1 VAAWLVR
8 RLAASIAIVWAVVT
22 LTFIIVHLAHGSP
35 CGQPDGLPVSPAIC
49 ADLTRRFGLDKPIS
63 TQYYKYLGALLHG
76 DLGWSI
82 ALQRPVAA
90 ALAEALPNT
99 FTLALTALILDFAL
113 GIALGVYQAARERR
127 FGDIALGNVALF
139 VNSMPTFWLGLV
151 LLLVFGQR
159 LGWFPVGGLRDLVLC
174 PRVNSLP
181 CVADF
186 AWHLTLPALTLGLVG
201 AAATAR
207 YQRAAML
214 EVVRQEFV
222 RTARAK
228 GLRERR
234 VLLRHALRNALLP
247 LITLFGL
254 TFPFLLTGAVLV
266 ETVFAWP
273 GMGRLAVTAILQ
285 RDYPIVT
292 AAALVASVMV
302 VLGNLLADALYGVAD
317 PRIRVRAT

>member
-49 ADLTRRFGLDKPIS
+49 ADLTRRFGLDKPIA

-82 ALQRPVAA
+82 ALRRPVAA

-99 FTLALTALILDFAL
+99 FTLAFTALILDFAL
-113 GIALGVYQAARERR
+113 GLALGVYQAARERR

-174 PRVNSLP
+174 PRVNSLA

-201 AAATAR
+201 AAGTAR

-214 EVVRQEFV
+214 EVVRQDFV

-234 VLLRHALRNALLP
+234 VLLAHALRNALLP

-266 ETVFAWP
+266 EWVFAWP
-273 GMGRLAVTAILQ
+273 GMGHLAVTAILQ

>member
-1 VAAWLVR
+1 MAAWLAR
-8 RLAASIAIVWAVVT
+8 RFAASIAIVWAVVT

-35 CGQPDGLPVSPAIC
+35 CAEPDGRPIAPEVC
-49 ADLTRRFGLDKPIS
+49 ADLTRRFGLDRPIAI
-63 TQYYKYLGALLHG
+63 QYVKYLGALLHG
-76 DLGWSI
+76 DLGWSF
-82 ALQRPVAA
+82 AQQRPVAD
-90 ALAEALPNT
+90 ALAEALPHT
-99 FTLALTALILDFAL
+99 FTLALSALILDFTLGLAL
-113 GIALGVYQAARERR
+113 GIYQAARERR
-127 FGDIALGNVALF
+127 FGDIALGNAALF

-151 LLLVFGQR
+151 LLLVFGER
-159 LGWFPVGGLRDLVLC
+159 LHWLPVGGLHDLVRC
-174 PRVNSLP
+174 PRVDSFFCLG
-181 CVADF
+181 DF
-186 AWHLTLPALTLGLVG
+186 LWHLALPALTLGLVG

-214 EVVRQEFV
+214 EVIRQDFV

-228 GLRERR
+228 GLPERR
-234 VLLRHALRNALLP
+234 VLLVHALRNALLP
-247 LITLFGL
+247 FITLFGL

-285 RDYPIVT
+285 RDYPVVT
-292 AAALVASVMV
+292 AAAIVASVMV

>member
-1 VAAWLVR
+1 MAAWLVR

-22 LTFIIVHLAHGSP
+22 LTFVVVHIAHGSP
-35 CGQPDGLPVSPAIC
+35 CGQSDGRPVAPETC
-49 ADLTRRFGLDKPIS
+49 AALIRRFGLDRPIGI
-63 TQYYKYLGALLHG
+63 QYVKYLGALLHG
-76 DLGWSI
+76 DLGESL
-82 ALQRPVAA
+82 ALHRPVAD

-99 FTLALTALILDFAL
+99 LTLALTALILDFAL
-113 GIALGVYQAARERR
+113 GLALGVYQAARERR
-127 FGDIALGNVALF
+127 FGDIALGNAALF

-151 LLLVFGQR
+151 LLLLLAQWLR
-159 LGWFPVGGLRDLVLC
+159 LFPVGGLRDLVLC
-174 PRVNSLP
+174 PRLDSLP
-181 CVADF
+181 CLADF

-201 AAATAR
+201 AAGTAR
-207 YQRAAML
+207 YQRAALL
-214 EVVRQEFV
+214 EVVRQDFV

-228 GLRERR
+228 GLPERR
-234 VLLRHALRNALLP
+234 VLLVHALRNALLP

-285 RDYPIVT
+285 RDYPVVT
-292 AAALVASVMV
+292 AAALIASVMV

>member
-1 VAAWLVR
+1 MAAWLVR

-49 ADLTRRFGLDKPIS
+49 ADLTRRFGLDKPLS

-99 FTLALTALILDFAL
+99 FTLAFTALILDFAL
-113 GIALGVYQAARERR
+113 GVALGIYQAAHERR
-127 FGDIALGNVALF
+127 FGDVALGNAALF

-174 PRVNSLP
+174 PRVNSLS

-201 AAATAR
+201 SAGTAR

-214 EVVRQEFV
+214 EVVRQDFV

-234 VLLRHALRNALLP
+234 VLLLHALRNALLP

-302 VLGNLLADALYGVAD
+302 VIGNLLADALYGVAD

>member
-22 LTFIIVHLAHGSP
+22 LTFIVVHLAHGSP

-76 DLGWSI
+76 DLGWSF
-82 ALQRPVAA
+82 ALRRPVAA

-99 FTLALTALILDFAL
+99 FTLALTALILDFVL

-214 EVVRQEFV
+214 EVVRQDFV

-234 VLLRHALRNALLP
+234 VLLVHALRNALLP

-266 ETVFAWP
+266 EWVFAWP
-273 GMGRLAVTAILQ
+273 GMGRLAVTAILE

>member
-8 RLAASIAIVWAVVT
+8 RLAASIAIIWAVVT
-22 LTFIIVHLAHGSP
+22 LTFVIVHLAHGSP
-35 CGQPDGLPVSPAIC
+35 CGQSDGRPVSPEVC
-49 ADLTRRFGLDKPIS
+49 AALTRQFGLDQPIWV
-63 TQYYKYLGALLHG
+63 QYYKYLGGLLHG
-76 DLGWSI
+76 DLGWSF
-82 ALQRPVAA
+82 ALQRPVAD

-99 FTLALTALILDFAL
+99 FTLALTALIVDFGLGLAL
-113 GIALGVYQAARERR
+113 GIYQAARERR
-127 FGDIALGNVALF
+127 FADIALGNVALF

-151 LLLVFGQR
+151 LLLVFAQR
-159 LGWFPVGGLRDLVLC
+159 LGWFPVGGPRNPILC
-174 PRVNSLP
+174 PRVDSLA

-201 AAATAR
+201 AAGTAR

-214 EVVRQEFV
+214 EVVRQDFV

-228 GLRERR
+228 GVRERR
-234 VLLRHALRNALLP
+234 VLLVHALRNALLP

-317 PRIRVRAT
+317 PRIRVRGA